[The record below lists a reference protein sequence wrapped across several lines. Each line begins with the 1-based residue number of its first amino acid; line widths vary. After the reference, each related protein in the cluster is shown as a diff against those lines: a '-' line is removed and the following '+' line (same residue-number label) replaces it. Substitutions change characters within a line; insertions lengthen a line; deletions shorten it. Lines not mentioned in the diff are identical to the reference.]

1 MSEFATYLK
10 VGTAAIV
17 MRMIEDNFL
26 GNGLALRDS
35 VQAIQQI
42 SSDTTCTQQI
52 ELKSGKQLSAIEI
65 QRQYLEFAKRYF
77 DQAESDP
84 TTDQVMAKWE
94 DVLTRLAED
103 AMQLDREVDWV
114 MKKKLI
120 ETEVESR
127 KLEWD
132 SADVEMLDRQY
143 HNIQPEVGLYH
154 KLLRDGLVERIVTDE
169 EIESA
174 MHHPPETTRAKF
186 RGNIVKQANERKILA
201 GVNWSYIKLYEPY
214 QKLFLMT
221 DPLQSEFEA
230 EDTLPPDFRKDLDEF
245 NARKKQTT

>member
-1 MSEFATYLK
+1 
-10 VGTAAIV
+10 
-17 MRMIEDNFL
+17 
-26 GNGLALRDS
+26 
-35 VQAIQQI
+35 
-42 SSDTTCTQQI
+42 
-52 ELKSGKQLSAIEI
+52 
-65 QRQYLEFAKRYF
+65 
-77 DQAESDP
+77 
-84 TTDQVMAKWE
+84 MAKWE